1 MKTEVT
7 ENIEYMAKT
16 VWGEARGEDKEGRI
30 AVASVILNRKN
41 KQSWMGKTIKDV
53 CLKKWQFSCWNEN
66 DPNLEKIKNLKLEDL
81 TEFLDIAYGVVSG
94 MYEDPTSGSTHY
106 YAKSMKSPP
115 KWAEGKEPVLDH
127 GGHLFFNDVKQET
140 LCVTELLRKTK
151 ERKMEKIKAIWNE
164 SSKRQKIMIVAVG
177 AILAL
182 IILGNIF

>member
-30 AVASVILNRKN
+30 AVASVSLNRKN
-41 KQSWMGKTIKDV
+41 KQGWMGKTIKDV

-127 GGHLFFNDVKQET
+127 GGHLFFNDVK
-140 LCVTELLRKTK
+140 
-151 ERKMEKIKAIWNE
+151 
-164 SSKRQKIMIVAVG
+164 
-177 AILAL
+177 
-182 IILGNIF
+182 